1 MTLTVTPGQPP
12 HSVLFKVAQYT
23 NVSALS
29 WSPACGC
36 QQVLAVSQLAAA
48 FAYLHTNLY
57 TSIIL
62 YTSIVY
68 IYTSI
73 PMPGT
78 VHSRPRRLRTR
89 KGRGPL
95 PPKRAK
101 GGGVLS
107 NPLIC
112 KTAFTG
118 ILICTW
124 AHLGCIGSYTACW
137 SRLI

>member
-62 YTSIVY
+62 HTSIVY
-68 IYTSI
+68 IHKYSNARHRAQPTTAAAHKE
-73 PMPGT
+73 GE
-78 VHSRPRRLRTR
+78 
-89 KGRGPL
+89 GP
-95 PPKRAK
+95 PP
-101 GGGVLS
+101 S
-107 NPLIC
+107 
-112 KTAFTG
+112 
-118 ILICTW
+118 
-124 AHLGCIGSYTACW
+124 
-137 SRLI
+137 

>member
-1 MTLTVTPGQPP
+1 MHNYIQLYTAEYSYTQLYTDLYTAEYNYTQLYTAIHSYIQLSIHMTLTVTPGQPP

-68 IYTSI
+68 IHKYSNARHRAQPTTAAAHKE
-73 PMPGT
+73 GE
-78 VHSRPRRLRTR
+78 
-89 KGRGPL
+89 GP
-95 PPKRAK
+95 PP
-101 GGGVLS
+101 S
-107 NPLIC
+107 
-112 KTAFTG
+112 
-118 ILICTW
+118 
-124 AHLGCIGSYTACW
+124 
-137 SRLI
+137 